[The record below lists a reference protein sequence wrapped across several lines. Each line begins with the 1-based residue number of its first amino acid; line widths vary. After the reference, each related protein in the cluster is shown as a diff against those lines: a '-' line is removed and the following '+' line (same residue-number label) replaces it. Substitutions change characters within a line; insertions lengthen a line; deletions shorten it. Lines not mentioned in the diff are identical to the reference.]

1 VQSEEAKQ
9 MADGK
14 TWVVYLVRC
23 ADMSLYCGITTD
35 LERRLG
41 EHNSGKGAKYTRTR
55 TPVTLVASALFPDRS
70 SASRMEYSV
79 KQQPSGRKIDFLA
92 RQAGAGSSSALSMT
106 AENA

>member
-1 VQSEEAKQ
+1 
-9 MADGK
+9 MADQ

-41 EHNSGKGAKYTRTR
+41 EHNRGTGAKYTRTR
-55 TPVTLVASALFPDRS
+55 TPVTLVASALFPDRR
-70 SASRMEYSV
+70 SAARMEYRV

-92 RQAGAGSSSALSMT
+92 QGAGAASPSALRT
-106 AENA
+106 DAENA